1 MRTTGTRHG
10 PAPQPRVAA
19 GRASSVSAWGDQA
32 MEDKPRREELAVLL
46 AEMQAENGAATPEE
60 DALARQVLGL

>member
-1 MRTTGTRHG
+1 MT
-10 PAPQPRVAA
+10 
-19 GRASSVSAWGDQA
+19 AWGDQA